1 MAPTFRELGQCD
13 SMEALSSVPC
23 NHRTNVSY
31 YATDG
36 ILYTVCNVYLVSPT
50 VSQSLSHFCHL

>member
-1 MAPTFRELGQCD
+1 MAPTFKELGQCD

-23 NHRTNVSY
+23 SYCTNVSY

-36 ILYTVCNVYLVSPT
+36 ILYTVYLVGPT